1 MPIRWEMFSCA
12 SHHAMIGS
20 RETESARTTIF
31 APGKRALADEF
42 LDAVFDQLLVAAIG
56 KTARQF
62 SADPKTRIDL
72 AKEQGAAVAAEMA
85 AGEIGHDFSSTKVLK
100 KHRVVRHSVW
110 RESGLLL
117 SLTCFTPNSYNTPR
131 LLLLLSE

>member
-1 MPIRWEMFSCA
+1 
-12 SHHAMIGS
+12 MIGS

-117 SLTCFTPNSYNTPR
+117 SLTCFDLIPPLGHIKTRVPAGAVFSCW
-131 LLLLLSE
+131 LLGFAAMAR